1 MWQDLASALNELN
14 KIYVQLIALAKK
26 KHQALIMIDMAT
38 LENLLKEE
46 EPLTKR
52 IGELEQKRQ
61 KALIHLAVE
70 NRTIKK
76 DTPMTKVIE
85 SAPTPQ
91 LRQILSQ
98 LYKTLDQSTHEAK
111 ELSDNN
117 AVLIKAAMKAAAYH
131 LNRIGGAQVE
141 PAYGS
146 RGGEVVSHRK
156 NFEFDA

>member
-98 LYKTLDQSTHEAK
+98 LYKALDQSTHEAQ

-117 AVLIKAAMKAAAYH
+117 AVLIKA
-131 LNRIGGAQVE
+131 NRIGGAQVE

-146 RGGEVVSHRK
+146 RGDEVVSHRK

>member
-14 KIYVQLIALAKK
+14 KVYVTLIALAKK
-26 KHQALIMIDMAT
+26 KHQALIMIDMAA
-38 LENLLKEE
+38 LEALLKEE

-52 IGELEQKRQ
+52 ISELEQKRQ

-76 DTPMTKVIE
+76 DTPMAKVIE
-85 SAPTPQ
+85 LAPNPQ
-91 LRQILSQ
+91 LKQLLDQ
-98 LYKTLDQSTHEAK
+98 LYKALGQSTREVK
-111 ELSDNN
+111 KLSDNN
-117 AVLIKAAMKAAAYH
+117 AVLIKAAMRAAAYH

-146 RGGEVVSHRK
+146 HGSEVVSHRK
-156 NFEFDA
+156 NFEFNA

>member
-1 MWQDLASALNELN
+1 MAGFGIGSKWIKQNICSAYCLSEKKASSAYYDRYGYAWE
-14 KIYVQLIALAKK
+14 
-26 KHQALIMIDMAT
+26 
-38 LENLLKEE
+38 LLKEE

-98 LYKTLDQSTHEAK
+98 LYKALDQSTHEAK

>member
-14 KIYVQLIALAKK
+14 KIYVQLIVLAKK

-70 NRTIKK
+70 NWTIKK

-98 LYKTLDQSTHEAK
+98 LYKALDQSTHEAK